1 MLVVNTVSL
10 VKIEPLVL
18 EYHMI
23 KENLRYIM
31 II

>member
-1 MLVVNTVSL
+1 MSVVNAVNL
-10 VKIEPLVL
+10 VKIRSIVL

-23 KENLRYIM
+23 EENLRYIM

>member
-1 MLVVNTVSL
+1 MSVVNTVNL
-10 VKIEPLVL
+10 VKIRPIVL

-23 KENLRYIM
+23 EENLRYIM